1 MNKMNKMNKHYYH
14 MVIELILYY
23 GIGLQPSDII
33 DEYINAYMKEM
44 KLDSESL
51 VSEKNRLQE
60 EIRNEF
66 Y

>member
-1 MNKMNKMNKHYYH
+1 MNKHYYH
-14 MVIELILYY
+14 MIIELILFYW
-23 GIGLQPSDII
+23 IGLQPSDII
-33 DEYINAYMKEM
+33 DEYIDAYMKEM
-44 KLDSESL
+44 NLDSKSL

>member
-1 MNKMNKMNKHYYH
+1 MNKHYYH
-14 MVIELILYY
+14 MIIELILYY

-33 DEYINAYMKEM
+33 DEYIEEYMKEM
-44 KLDSESL
+44 NLDGKSL
-51 VSEKNRLQE
+51 VEEKNRLQE